1 MVFHFYDLF
10 DSHNWNHCQNSTLF
24 YNTFKINN

>member
-1 MVFHFYDLF
+1 MVFHYYRLF
-10 DSHNWNHCQNSTLF
+10 DYHFWNLCQNSTLF